1 MVIVLRL
8 KMLFVATLMFSL
20 AMAPKGKHQ
29 GNTLNFRAIQRAFI
43 ICAALIFGSV
53 YTAHAA
59 EVAPVAA
66 ESGWTYE
73 IAPYGWLPGIKGD
86 AALFGSPPLEV
97 DVKFLD
103 LLEAIDWSNF
113 PPLVML
119 KGEVRN
125 DRFGLFADVIHMAL
139 EVDTSTPG
147 PVFSSATLNLE
158 ITLAT
163 ALGFYR
169 VAEEGESHLD
179 VLAGGRLWSVDAD
192 LGLGAGILAGVSAS
206 DDETWVDPVIGI
218 KGQYGFNDK
227 VFVKGWGM
235 IGGFGASS
243 EFMWDVFG
251 GLGYQVSDWFAA
263 TAGWRHIGVDYQK
276 GAFLFDVDIDGPM
289 IEGSFKF

>member
-8 KMLFVATLMFSL
+8 KMLFVATLMFSS
-20 AMAPKGKHQ
+20 AVAPSGKHQ
-29 GNTLNFRAIQRAFI
+29 GITLNFRAIQRAFI

-73 IAPYGWLPGIKGD
+73 IAPYGWFPGIKGD
-86 AALFGSPPLEV
+86 AALFGAPPLEV
-97 DVKFLD
+97 DVKFVD
-103 LLEAIDWSNF
+103 LLDAIDWSNF

-169 VAEEGESHLD
+169 IAEEGESHLD
-179 VLAGGRLWSVDAD
+179 VLARWASVVGRCRFGPWGRHFGGRIS
-192 LGLGAGILAGVSAS
+192 
-206 DDETWVDPVIGI
+206 
-218 KGQYGFNDK
+218 Q
-227 VFVKGWGM
+227 
-235 IGGFGASS
+235 
-243 EFMWDVFG
+243 
-251 GLGYQVSDWFAA
+251 
-263 TAGWRHIGVDYQK
+263 R
-276 GAFLFDVDIDGPM
+276 
-289 IEGSFKF
+289 